1 MDENITIQSL
11 CLKNVLFQYIVS
23 LVSITVCYGTFVH
36 MWINVKGLI
45 AWEDAAVPVELFT
58 ERERSV
64 QAIHPLIGMISY
76 CEILKIHVLEKTNM
90 IFHNY
95 LYN

>member
-1 MDENITIQSL
+1 
-11 CLKNVLFQYIVS
+11 
-23 LVSITVCYGTFVH
+23 

-76 CEILKIHVLEKTNM
+76 CEILKIHVLEKKQKKNHDFFMM
-90 IFHNY
+90 ILKDVQQKQISSSCLRKWIIIVMEIKMLFT
-95 LYN
+95 LSMA